1 MNKYEKALKQ
11 VCLQCHTKNCRP
23 EKCNRFTTLSELVAQ
38 ISKPKSEWKKSH
50 IRFYITLLKYKDKG
64 ILQEFLDNE
73 DSILVYLESVGD

>member
-11 VCLQCHTKNCRP
+11 MCLQCKTKNCRP

-38 ISKPKSEWKKSH
+38 TSRQKVAWKKAN
-50 IRFYITLLKYKDKG
+50 IRNYITLFKLKDKG

-73 DSILVYLESVGD
+73 ESILVYLESVGD